1 MEVHVT
7 LFETL
12 KKHQPE
18 HGTVRLGTGA
28 RVADLLTILGI
39 SKDDVG
45 ILIVNRKDMLPSPS
59 GGPGRYHHHPSSWR
73 GMTWIRKQG
82 FA

>member
-18 HGTVRLGTGA
+18 RGTVRLGTGA

-45 ILIVNRKDMLPSPS
+45 ILIVNRKDACFHHLLEDQDVITIIPPL
-59 GGPGRYHHHPSSWR
+59 GGG
-73 GMTWIRKQG
+73 
-82 FA
+82 